1 MRKTLEILALF
12 VLVLLCSITWAAVY
26 GPNHLPDRVPTHFDA
41 AGNANAWG
49 SPSGMIL
56 LPAIAVGLYLLMS
69 LVSRFPGAFNYPVRV
84 TPQNIA
90 RLQSVTLDMIAWLK
104 TELLCLFTVLQGAFI
119 HAARTGEGHLFPVIP
134 PFFIAA
140 IFATAGWHFYA
151 MFRAARK

>member
-151 MFRAARK
+151 MFRGARK